1 MELKLNN
8 ITVRY
13 GKVQA
18 IRDISLEVK
27 DGQIVAMIGA
37 NGAGKTTTL
46 RAISGLNPVAS
57 GEIWFGGTRID
68 GLKPP
73 QIVKMGIAQVQEGRG
88 LFPNMTVME
97 NLVMGAYLRRDK
109 NEIAHDLEEMYEHY
123 PVLKER
129 SRQVA
134 GSLSGGEQQMLAI
147 ARALMAKPR
156 LLLMDEPSTGLSPKL
171 VSELGEVINNLNQ
184 RGISILL
191 VEQNSVLALSLSH
204 RAYVIETGS
213 ITLEGTSKELLS
225 NDQVRAAYLG
235 R

>member
-1 MELKLNN
+1 MELKVKD
-8 ITVRY
+8 ITVYYDKIR
-13 GKVQA
+13 A
-18 IRDISLEVK
+18 IGDISLEVSE
-27 DGQIVAMIGA
+27 GEIVSMIGA

-46 RAISGLNPVAS
+46 RAISGLNPPAS
-57 GEIWFGGTRID
+57 GEIWLDDTRID
-68 GLKPP
+68 RMKPP
-73 QIVKMGIAQVQEGRG
+73 QIVKLGISQVKEGRG

-97 NLVMGAYLRRDK
+97 NLLMGAYLRRDK
-109 NEIAHDLEEMYEHY
+109 NEVLSDLEEIYEHY

-129 SRQVA
+129 SKQAA

-171 VSELGEVINNLNQ
+171 VGELGEVVKNLNQ

-204 RAYVIETGS
+204 RAYVIETGG
-213 ITLEGTSKELLS
+213 IVLEGKSAELLN
-225 NDQVRAAYLG
+225 NDQIRAAYLG